1 MPNTYLNLDY
11 CLLMLK
17 YRVLSLPREVIDL
30 TAREEMN
37 DSDRTDP
44 DFSTI
49 INGKWKDSLYTLLSL
64 TERRE

>member
-1 MPNTYLNLDY
+1 
-11 CLLMLK
+11 MLK
-17 YRVLSLPREVIDL
+17 DRVLSLPREVIDL